1 MEHIMANNYYDGT
14 GVLVLDHVTP
24 VISALFGAFLL
35 DPDWPGNG
43 QAYIA
48 RISETSDPTWSDIR
62 DGLMGL
68 AAQLDLP
75 CPEEDDVPLATMLQ
89 LLAGRFCIDS
99 DHGPNTLSDTWASE
113 DTVDLETLFM
123 IALCFDD
130 GHGLRAIQFEGCW
143 HCSKPR
149 LFEFGGDGAYISREV
164 IHYGNS
170 RQPIE
175 FGSGLREALAADD
188 IDGATAMLATMLR
201 KTLAGI
207 SDDVARETLTVQLTT
222 LLHDTS
228 RSPD

>member
-1 MEHIMANNYYDGT
+1 MANSYYDGT

-24 VISALFGAFLL
+24 VITALFGAFLL

-48 RISETSDPTWSDIR
+48 RISETSDPRWGDIR

-75 CPEEDDVPLATMLQ
+75 CPEEDVSIDVLLRLLVGHFRVDNEDRLN
-89 LLAGRFCIDS
+89 LLANAYQPDDIAG
-99 DHGPNTLSDTWASE
+99 
-113 DTVDLETLFM
+113 LEILFM
-123 IALCFDD
+123 LALCFDD
-130 GHGLRAIQFEGCW
+130 GHGLRAIEFEGCW

-149 LFEFGGDGAYISREV
+149 LFEFGGDGAFISREV

-170 RQPIE
+170 REPIE
-175 FGSGLREALAADD
+175 LGIGLREALVAGNLDS
-188 IDGATAMLATMLR
+188 ATTMVATMVR

-207 SDDVARETLTVQLTT
+207 RDDGARETLATQLAS
-222 LLHDTS
+222 LLDQTG
-228 RSPD
+228 DGA

>member
-1 MEHIMANNYYDGT
+1 MANNYYDGT

-24 VISALFGAFLL
+24 VITALFGDFLL
-35 DPDWPGNG
+35 DPDWPGDG

-48 RISETSDPTWSDIR
+48 RLSETNDPKWSDVC
-62 DGLMGL
+62 DGLTDL

-75 CPEEDDVPLATMLQ
+75 CPENHDVSIDVLLR
-89 LLAGRFCIDS
+89 LLAGHFGADNDDGSNLLTI
-99 DHGPNTLSDTWASE
+99 TLPLDDDAS
-113 DTVDLETLFM
+113 LETLFL
-123 IALCFDD
+123 IALRLDD

-170 RQPIE
+170 CEPVE
-175 FGSGLREALAADD
+175 FGHDLREALVARDLD
-188 IDGATAMLATMLR
+188 SATATLATSVR

-207 SDDVARETLTVQLTT
+207 SDYVARETLTLQLAA
-222 LLHDTS
+222 LLHETS
-228 RSPD
+228 SNPD

>member
-62 DGLMGL
+62 DGLMRL

-75 CPEEDDVPLATMLQ
+75 CPEEDEVPLTTLLQ
-89 LLAGRFCIDS
+89 LLAGHFRLDNDGELNNLV
-99 DHGPNTLSDTWASE
+99 DHHPFE
-113 DTVDLETLFM
+113 DTADLEALFT

-149 LFEFGGDGAYISREV
+149 LFGFGGDGTFISREA
-164 IHYGNS
+164 ILYGDS

-175 FGSGLREALAADD
+175 FGSGFREALVADD
-188 IDGATAMLATMLR
+188 IDSATTMLATMVR
-201 KTLAGI
+201 KTLVGI
-207 SDDVARETLTVQLTT
+207 GDAVARETLTVQLAT
-222 LLHDTS
+222 LLRDTNS
-228 RSPD
+228 NPD